1 MPLRRL
7 ETTLR
12 AGAAA
17 SAILIALRE
26 WPPGHSV
33 FATDQLLNT
42 VAYAFALWLCVRVL
56 SDHSVGSTM
65 RLAWTMM
72 AWSSVFSIL
81 RHAFE
86 FTSHATGWDATMLYT
101 TVSLRQIP
109 IVLALVCLTAG
120 LVAMWASFAALGM
133 GVRFQRADL
142 LWAAL
147 ILVFVPFIINS
158 RENMQDARSAWPL
171 IRHLQSASPVL
182 LAVPALLAV
191 VVHRIR
197 QEMGGGQL
205 AMVFRLFIAFL
216 LLRLVALSA
225 SVTAMRVEFPVL
237 AAIGQASGAAAVWL
251 FPLAT
256 LKRWQMTVSASEL
269 ARRYES
275 NPGAEIELLAART
288 TGGAA

>member
-1 MPLRRL
+1 MPLRRI
-7 ETTLR
+7 ETILWT
-12 AGAAA
+12 GFGA
-17 SAILIALRE
+17 SALLVAYRE
-26 WPPGHSV
+26 WAPGRSS
-33 FATDQLLNT
+33 FGIDQLLNT

-56 SDHSVGSTM
+56 SDHTVGSTM
-65 RLAWTMM
+65 RLAWMMM
-72 AWSSVFSIL
+72 AWSSVFSIV

-86 FTSHATGWDATMLYT
+86 FTARVAGWDTSMLHT
-101 TVSLRQIP
+101 TLSLRQIP

-120 LVAMWASFAALGM
+120 LIAMWASFAALGM
-133 GVRFQRADL
+133 GVRFHWMDL

-147 ILVFVPFIINS
+147 ILAFVPFIINS
-158 RENMQDARSAWPL
+158 HENMQDAHSAWPF

-191 VVHRIR
+191 VLHRIR

-205 AMVFRLFIAFL
+205 AVVFRLFIAFL

-225 SVTAMRVEFPVL
+225 SVTTMRIEFPVL

-251 FPLAT
+251 FPMAA
-256 LKRWQMTVSASEL
+256 LKRWQMTLSASEL

-275 NPGAEIELLAART
+275 NPGAELEQLAARS
-288 TGGAA
+288 TGGA